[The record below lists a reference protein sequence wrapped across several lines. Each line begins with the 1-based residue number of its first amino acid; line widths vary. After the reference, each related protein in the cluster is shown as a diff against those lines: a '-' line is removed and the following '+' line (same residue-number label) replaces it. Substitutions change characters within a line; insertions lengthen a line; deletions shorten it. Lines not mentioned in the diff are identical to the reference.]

1 MPSEISSST
10 QKFTDVFDITN
21 NMVILNDGSVSQI
34 IEVGTIN
41 FGLLSEEEQDAAIY
55 AYAGILNSLT
65 FPIQIVIRSQ
75 SKDITNYLNSLVE
88 AENNSTNPSHKA
100 QIARYREFV
109 RTWVK
114 TSNILDKDFFVVI
127 TASALDLGIGTAKNV
142 FNTTASVNLD
152 RYELAP
158 IIEKAS
164 NILNPM
170 RDHLISQ
177 FGRIGLYA
185 HQIDT
190 QQIIKIFYQ
199 SYNPNDA
206 DGIGIMESQDFS
218 APIISANIVESK
230 LEQT

>member
-1 MPSEISSST
+1 MSEISSST
-10 QKFTDVFDITN
+10 QKFTDIFDITN
-21 NMVILNDGSVSQI
+21 NMVILNDGSISQI

-55 AYAGILNSLT
+55 AYAGILNSLN
-65 FPIQIVIRSQ
+65 FPIQIIIKSQ
-75 SKDITNYLNSLVE
+75 AKDISNYLNSLVE
-88 AENNSTNPSHKA
+88 AENNTTNPNHKA

-114 TSNILDKDFFVVI
+114 TSNILDKSFYVVI

-158 IIEKAS
+158 IIERAAG
-164 NILNPM
+164 ILNPM

-177 FGRIGLYA
+177 FGRIGLFA
-185 HQIDT
+185 NQITT
-190 QQIIKIFYQ
+190 QEIIKLFYQ
-199 SYNPNDA
+199 SYNPGDSE
-206 DGIGIMESQDFS
+206 GIGIMESQDFA
-218 APIISANIVESK
+218 APIISANVVESK
-230 LEQT
+230 LE

>member
-1 MPSEISSST
+1 MPAEISSST
-10 QKFTDVFDITN
+10 QKFTDIFDITN
-21 NMVILNDGSVSQI
+21 NMLILNDGSVSQI

-55 AYAGILNSLT
+55 AYAGILNSLG
-65 FPIQIVIRSQ
+65 FPIQIIVRSQ
-75 SKDITNYLNSLVE
+75 AKDVTNYLNSLVE
-88 AENNSTNPSHKA
+88 AENNASNPNHKA

-114 TSNILDKDFFVVI
+114 TSNILDKTFYVVI

-142 FNTTASVNLD
+142 FNSTATVNLD

-158 IIEKAS
+158 IIEKA
-164 NILNPM
+164 NGVLNPM

-185 HQIDT
+185 HQINT
-190 QQIIKIFYQ
+190 QEIIKIFYQ
-199 SYNPNDA
+199 SYNPGDA
-206 DGIGIMESQDFS
+206 EGLGIMGSQDFS
-218 APIISANIVESK
+218 APIISASIVENK
-230 LEQT
+230 LEQI

>member
-1 MPSEISSST
+1 MSEISSST
-10 QKFTDVFDITN
+10 QKFTDIFDITN

-55 AYAGILNSLT
+55 AYAGILNSLN
-65 FPIQIVIRSQ
+65 FPIQIIIKSQ
-75 SKDITNYLNSLVE
+75 AKDITNYLNSLVE
-88 AENNSTNPSHKA
+88 AENNTTNPNHKA

-114 TSNILDKDFFVVI
+114 TSNILDKSFYVVI

-158 IIEKAS
+158 IIERAAG
-164 NILNPM
+164 ILNPM

-177 FGRIGLYA
+177 FGRIGLFA
-185 HQIDT
+185 NQITT
-190 QQIIKIFYQ
+190 QEIIKLFYQ
-199 SYNPNDA
+199 SYNPGDSE
-206 DGIGIMESQDFS
+206 GIGIMESQDFA
-218 APIISANIVESK
+218 APIISANVVESK
-230 LEQT
+230 LE